1 MKRFQLRRG
10 VGVRAFTSNYAFNPR
25 RINVPTSCSVRM
37 TSVRKQSSAKKPSRL
52 VKWTEYPL
60 DRPTASVIEADFLSK
75 ASKDASAV
83 HTAYIALG
91 SNLGG
96 RVKWIEKACKQL
108 SARGIKVKRTSCL
121 WETEPMYVA
130 NQENFVNGACEA
142 SFGLLSN
149 ARASS
154 GQ

>member
-1 MKRFQLRRG
+1 MKGFQLGRG
-10 VGVRAFTSNYAFNPR
+10 VGGGAFTSNYAFFPR
-25 RINVPTSCSVRM
+25 RTNVPTSCSVRM
-37 TSVRKQSSAKKPSRL
+37 TSVREQSSAKKPSR
-52 VKWTEYPL
+52 VIKWTEYPL
-60 DRPTASVIEADFLSK
+60 NGPTTSVLEADFLSK

-96 RVKWIEKACKQL
+96 RIKWIEKACKQM

-121 WETEPMYVA
+121 WETEPMYVVD
-130 NQENFVNGACEA
+130 QENFVNGACEA
-142 SFGLLSN
+142 SLGLICS